1 MSAGPQLW
9 LASRSPR
16 RVELLA
22 AAGIDATPLP
32 ADIDDGALRHGEV
45 PPEWW
50 VMSLAYLKARRVMD
64 TLRKRCLTPCFSDHL
79 KEKVSDTFSGQ
90 GDGMVLGADTVCAVG
105 RTVLGQPRDADDARR
120 MLSLVRGREHRTIT
134 GVCLLTLLRPDWRL
148 IVFDAAIVRVG
159 DVTDAQIEDYL
170 VSGQWRGK
178 AGAYNLSERIA
189 AGWPISCLGDPAT
202 VMGLPIERMQ
212 GWLGKARQVS

>member
-1 MSAGPQLW
+1 MSAGAKLW

-16 RVELLA
+16 RVELLR
-22 AAGIDATPLP
+22 AAGIDVQVAP

-50 VMSLAYLKARRVMD
+50 VMSLAYLKARRVADM
-64 TLRKRCLTPCFSDHL
+64 LRT
-79 KEKVSDTFSGQ
+79 TSGRD
-90 GDGMVLGADTVCAVG
+90 DGAVLGADTVCAVG
-105 RTVLGQPRDADDARR
+105 RAVMGQPRDAVDAQR
-120 MLSLVRGREHRTIT
+120 MLSLMRGREHRTLT
-134 GVCLLTLLRPDWRL
+134 GVCLLPLHRPDWRL

-159 DVTDAQIEDYL
+159 DVTDAQIDDY
-170 VSGQWRGK
+170 VRSEQWRGK

-202 VMGLPIERMQ
+202 VMGLPIQRL
-212 GWLGKARQVS
+212 GRWLSQARDKELRCEGLPRG